1 MALEKALF
9 EEVFDGPDSLFGR
22 VFGPSRF
29 KLRQASRAAR
39 AAQKVTLAA
48 EIHFNISNDNLID
61 LSAGGILRFKSR
73 GQTFTMKLVD

>member
-39 AAQKVTLAA
+39 VVKKADPAKKL
-48 EIHFNISNDNLID
+48 HFNLSNDNLID